1 MVNSKEQNTA
11 TIAVHQMHEATQ
23 QKIKLQQKKARLI
36 MEEVKFKI
44 KERKMRTRHLIQVG
58 GLVVK
63 AELDALPTNS
73 LFGALVTLKSELTK
87 CPDIQNHWTKIGRD
101 IFDQE
106 EKTRT
111 AVIIKFASKPEE
123 SIRTHIRQHGL
134 KWNSLRKEWYG
145 FITDIQSLKNGLLD
159 VEYELEIVKSI

>member
-1 MVNSKEQNTA
+1 MQETL
-11 TIAVHQMHEATQ
+11 Q

-58 GLVVK
+58 GLVAK
-63 AELDALPTNS
+63 AALDDLPTNS
-73 LFGALVTLKSELTK
+73 LLGALVTLKNELTK
-87 CPDIQNHWTKIGRD
+87 CPDVQNHWTKIGRD

-106 EKTRT
+106 EKTTT
-111 AVIIKFASKPEE
+111 AVILKFVSKPIE

-134 KWNSLRKEWYG
+134 KWNSLQKEWYG
-145 FITDIQSLKNGLLD
+145 FVTDMLSLKDGL
-159 VEYELEIVKSI
+159 VNIEYKLEVVKPEQIRK

>member
-1 MVNSKEQNTA
+1 MLNSEEQNTEI
-11 TIAVHQMHEATQ
+11 IAANQMHETAQ

-63 AELDALPTNS
+63 AELDDLPTNS

-106 EKTRT
+106 EKTTT
-111 AVIIKFASKPEE
+111 AVILKFTSKPNEYAMFDFF
-123 SIRTHIRQHGL
+123 
-134 KWNSLRKEWYG
+134 LRLTKE
-145 FITDIQSLKNGLLD
+145 
-159 VEYELEIVKSI
+159 